1 MSIVIL
7 NFIITSVTKNRIY
20 TDTSHIPKSEF
31 ALILGNGP
39 GKTSNPNPYFVK
51 RMEGAYKLYKDKKVN
66 YFLVSGKNSSK
77 KYNEPKFMQKYLE
90 KIGIP
95 KKIIFLDYAGFR
107 TLDSIVRSKKV
118 FQLNKYVII
127 TQKWHC
133 ARSVFIAQ
141 HNHIDAICYGVS
153 SPKGKSLIKLYIREV
168 FARVKAFIDLFIM
181 NTQPKYLGKKE
192 NIQQLQKSDI

>member
-1 MSIVIL
+1 M
-7 NFIITSVTKNRIY
+7 
-20 TDTSHIPKSEF
+20 
-31 ALILGNGP
+31 G
-39 GKTSNPNPYFVK
+39 
-51 RMEGAYKLYKDKKVN
+51 
-66 YFLVSGKNSSK
+66 
-77 KYNEPKFMQKYLE
+77 YNEPKIMQKYLE

-133 ARSVFIAQ
+133 ARSIFIAQ
-141 HNHIDAICYGVS
+141 RNHIDAICYGVS
-153 SPKGKSLIKLYIREV
+153 SPKGKSLIKLYIREI

-181 NTQPKYLGKKE
+181 NTQPK
-192 NIQQLQKSDI
+192 